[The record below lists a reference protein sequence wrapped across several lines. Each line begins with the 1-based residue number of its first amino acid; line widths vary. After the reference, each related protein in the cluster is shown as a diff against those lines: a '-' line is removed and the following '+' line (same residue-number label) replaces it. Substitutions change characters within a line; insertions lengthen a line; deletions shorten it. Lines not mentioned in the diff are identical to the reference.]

1 LTQRRGNVASQKIEI
16 KVESIMA
23 NLPSLFAASIAQ
35 SELHTKVQSLNP
47 KFEQMDTRMRECGT
61 AQCE

>member
-1 LTQRRGNVASQKIEI
+1 
-16 KVESIMA
+16 MA

-47 KFEQMDTRMRECGT
+47 RFEQMDTRMRECGT
-61 AQCE
+61 AQCEGMV